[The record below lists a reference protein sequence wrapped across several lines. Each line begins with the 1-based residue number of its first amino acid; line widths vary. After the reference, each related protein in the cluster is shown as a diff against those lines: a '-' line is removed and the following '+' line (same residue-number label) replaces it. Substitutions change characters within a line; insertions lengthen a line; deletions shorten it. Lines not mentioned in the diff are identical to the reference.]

1 MDPLQR
7 VKLGPTKME
16 VTRLGFGGGTL
27 GDPSEIT
34 SDHQAELTI
43 EAAFGAGVT
52 HFDTSPWYGN
62 GKSEHRTGRILRTK
76 PRDAFVLSTK
86 VGRVYKRPADPKTFR
101 QTRWAGGFQF
111 DLDFDYTRAGIQRS
125 YEQSLMRLGMTEI
138 DALLIHD
145 LDRRHQKSEDGVQ
158 RGLAQLDGGGGY
170 RELTDMK
177 ARGEI
182 SAIGAGVNHTGMIP
196 RFLER
201 FDIDFFLVAMP
212 HTLTDQEML
221 DDELPLCVERGAS
234 VIIGAPFASGILA
247 TGVREGALY
256 RYQPATPEIMAR
268 VKGMEDVCARHG
280 VPLAAAA
287 LQFPFGH
294 PAVASVI
301 PGPNSPEQ
309 FRQIN
314 AWMRVAIPD
323 QLWADMKSAKL
334 IAADAPTPRQ
344 DADCG

>member
-7 VKLGPTKME
+7 VALGTSSMA

-34 SDHQAELTI
+34 SDHQAELTV
-43 EAAFGAGVT
+43 EAAFAAGVA

-76 PRDAFVLSTK
+76 PRGAFVLSTK
-86 VGRVYKRPADPKTFR
+86 VGRVYKRPAAPETFH
-101 QTRWAGGFQF
+101 QARWAGGFPF
-111 DLDFDYTRAGIQRS
+111 DLDFDFTRTGVQRS
-125 YEQSLMRLGMTEI
+125 YEQSLMRMGLNSV

-145 LDRRHQKSEDGVQ
+145 LDARHQKNEEGVQ
-158 RGLAQLDGGGGY
+158 RALKELTDGGGY
-170 RELTDMK
+170 QELADMK

-182 SAIGAGVNHTGMIP
+182 AAIGAGINHTGMIP

-201 FDIDFFLVAMP
+201 FEIDFFLVAMP
-212 HTLTDQEML
+212 HTLTDQEIL
-221 DDELPLCVERGAS
+221 DDELPLCLERSAS
-234 VIIGAPFASGILA
+234 VVIGAPFASGILA
-247 TGVREGALY
+247 TGAVEGANY
-256 RYQPATPEIMAR
+256 RYQPATPEIMKR
-268 VKGMEDVCARHG
+268 VAAMQDVCARYD
-280 VPLAAAA
+280 VPLPAAA

-314 AWMRVAIPD
+314 AWMRVDIPAD
-323 QLWADMKSAKL
+323 LWAELKAEKL
-334 IAADAPTPRQ
+334 IDAAAPTPV
-344 DADCG
+344 

>member
-7 VKLGPTKME
+7 VNLGQTSMQ
-16 VTRLGFGGGTL
+16 VTRLGFGAGTL
-27 GDPSEIT
+27 GDPWEET
-34 SDHQAELTI
+34 SDHQAELTV
-43 EAAFGAGVT
+43 EAAFAAGVY

-86 VGRVYKRPADPKTFR
+86 IGRVYKRPSDPETFH
-101 QTRWAGGFQF
+101 QTRWKGGFQF
-111 DLDFDYTRAGIQRS
+111 DLDFDYTREGVQRS
-125 YEQSLMRLGMTEI
+125 YEQSLMRMGLTSV

-145 LDRRHQKSEDGVQ
+145 LDPRHQKSEEGVLQ
-158 RGLAQLDGGGGY
+158 ALGQLSDGGGY
-170 RELTDMK
+170 QELADMK

-182 SAIGAGVNHTGMIP
+182 SAIGAGINHAGMIP

-212 HTLTDQEML
+212 YTLTDQENL
-221 DDELPLCVERGAS
+221 DDELPLCVERGVS
-234 VIIGAPFASGILA
+234 VVIGAPFASGILA
-247 TGVREGALY
+247 TGAVEGAQYLY
-256 RYQPATPEIMAR
+256 KPATPEILKRVAR
-268 VKGMEDVCARHG
+268 MEAICASHG
-280 VPLAAAA
+280 VPLPAAA
-287 LQFPFGH
+287 LQFPLGH

-314 AWMRVAIPD
+314 QWMRIEIPID
-323 QLWADMKSAKL
+323 LWAELKAEKL
-334 IAADAPTPRQ
+334 IATHAPTP
-344 DADCG
+344 G

>member
-7 VKLGPTKME
+7 VALGRTSMQ

-27 GDPSEIT
+27 GDPGEIT
-34 SDHQAELTI
+34 SDHQAELTV

-62 GKSEHRTGRILRTK
+62 GKSEHRVGRILRTK
-76 PRDAFVLSTK
+76 PREAFVLSTK
-86 VGRVYKRPADPKTFR
+86 VGRVYKRPADPKSFH
-101 QTRWAGGFQF
+101 QTRWKGGFQF
-111 DLDFDYTRAGIQRS
+111 DLDFDYTREGVQRS
-125 YEQSLMRLGMTEI
+125 YEQSLMRLGMTTV

-145 LDRRHQKSEDGVQ
+145 LDPRHQKSEEGV
-158 RGLAQLDGGGGY
+158 RRALGQLSEGGGY
-170 RELTDMK
+170 RELADMK

-182 SAIGAGVNHTGMIP
+182 AAIGAGINHTGMIP

-201 FDIDFFLVAMP
+201 FEIDFFLVAMP

-221 DDELPLCVERGAS
+221 DDELPLCLERGAS
-234 VIIGAPFASGILA
+234 VVIGAPFASGILA
-247 TGVREGALY
+247 TGAVEGAQY

-268 VKGMEDVCARHG
+268 VARIEAVCARHG
-280 VPLAAAA
+280 VPLPAAA

-314 AWMRVAIPD
+314 QWMRVDIPLE
-323 QLWADMKSAKL
+323 LWADLKAGNL
-334 IAADAPTPRQ
+334 IADHSALQ
-344 DADCG
+344 